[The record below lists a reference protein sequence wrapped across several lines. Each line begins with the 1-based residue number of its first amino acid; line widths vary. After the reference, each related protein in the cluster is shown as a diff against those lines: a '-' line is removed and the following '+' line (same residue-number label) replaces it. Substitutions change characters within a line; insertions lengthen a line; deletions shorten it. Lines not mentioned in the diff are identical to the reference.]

1 MYLSIIVLNKK
12 IKNMTLNVGI
22 IGLGVGEKHIDGFE
36 KNNKCKVVSICDH
49 DPRKLKEVSNRNPS
63 KKCFLN
69 SDQLINDPKIDIISI
84 ATYDD
89 SHSKLIEKSV
99 NNGKHVFVEKPL
111 CLKKSE
117 YENICNLLFKNPEVK
132 LSSNLI
138 LRKSQRFIELRKK
151 IKRGDLGNIYYME
164 GDYDYGRINKI
175 LNGWRGEIS
184 NYSVMHGGGIHLIDL
199 ISWLIGKKVEEV
211 FAYGT
216 KIATHNSKF
225 KSNDTI
231 VALLKFE
238 DGILAKISANFPSV
252 TPHFHR
258 LLVYGTNGT
267 FQQTHGSCI
276 FMNTRNP
283 EVIPEKIIDP
293 YPAIHKGDLIPSFVN
308 SIIQSSKADISKQE
322 VCDVMAIS
330 LAIEE
335 SIKTGSKIVVKYK
348 NT

>member
-1 MYLSIIVLNKK
+1 
-12 IKNMTLNVGI
+12 MTLNVGI

-36 KNNKCKVVSICDH
+36 KNEKCKVVSICDQ
-49 DPRKLKEVSNRNPS
+49 DPQKLREVSNRNPS

-69 SDQLINDPKIDIISI
+69 SEELINDPKIDVISI
-84 ATYDD
+84 ATYDN

-111 CLKKSE
+111 CTNRSE
-117 YENICNLLFKNPEVK
+117 YETICNLLVRNPEVK

-138 LRKSQRFIELRKK
+138 LRKTPRFIELRKK
-151 IKRGDLGNIYYME
+151 IQKGDLGNPYYIE

-175 LNGWRGEIS
+175 ICGWRGEIP

-199 ISWLIGKKVEEV
+199 ISWLIDKKVEEV

-216 KIATHNSKF
+216 KIATEKSKF
-225 KSNDTI
+225 NSNDTI

-238 DGILAKISANFPSV
+238 DGILAKICANFPSV

-276 FMNTRNP
+276 FMNSRDP
-283 EVIPEKIIDP
+283 KALPEKIIDP
-293 YPAIHKGDLIPSFVN
+293 YPATQKGDLIPSFVN
-308 SIIQSSKADISKQE
+308 SILQSSNAAISKQE

-335 SIKTGSKIVVKYK
+335 SIKTGSKIIVEYK